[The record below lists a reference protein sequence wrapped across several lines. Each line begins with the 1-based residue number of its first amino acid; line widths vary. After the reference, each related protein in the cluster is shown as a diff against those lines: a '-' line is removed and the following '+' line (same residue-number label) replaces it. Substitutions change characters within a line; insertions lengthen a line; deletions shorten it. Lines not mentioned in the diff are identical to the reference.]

1 MDPRYTPPP
10 LPIFET
16 RCFTGE
22 ECLLGVDV
30 PVVVVPVAVG
40 IDVRR
45 RVGVIMEGALALDAR
60 GGGVGVLGAVPLD
73 VFGVVGDW
81 VASNFGP
88 AAGVLGVAVPDALG
102 PDADALGAEALGALF
117 SRGVDETAREARMG
131 VEPREAVDAK

>member
-1 MDPRYTPPP
+1 
-10 LPIFET
+10 
-16 RCFTGE
+16 
-22 ECLLGVDV
+22 
-30 PVVVVPVAVG
+30 
-40 IDVRR
+40 
-45 RVGVIMEGALALDAR
+45 MEGALALDAR

-102 PDADALGAEALGALF
+102 PDADVLGAEALGALF